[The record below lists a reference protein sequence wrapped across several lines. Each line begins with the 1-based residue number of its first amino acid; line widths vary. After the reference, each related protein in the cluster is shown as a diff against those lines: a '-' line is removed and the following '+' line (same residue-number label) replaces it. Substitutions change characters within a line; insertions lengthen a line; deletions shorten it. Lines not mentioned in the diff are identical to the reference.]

1 MAFKWLLEE
10 NDCTCS
16 NVVLV
21 ATYVY
26 NEEKYKNDKQIMS
39 LIITNISQK
48 KLPRVFQK

>member
-10 NDCTCS
+10 NDCTCII
-16 NVVLV
+16 VVLV

-26 NEEKYKNDKQIMS
+26 NDKNDKQIMS
-39 LIITNISQK
+39 IIITNISQK